1 MLEKQ
6 FLLLPKQTLMMMT
19 IFLLKL
25 PTSCADN
32 LITTLQ
38 NLLTFSFVYKIFY
51 KKFRGLL
58 LIFPQRPW
66 TMEIHFALSLKH
78 IDKLCL
84 EIYFSTIWLKQDK
97 NIVWKMP
104 IPLSK
109 VIYRLSIYFQFML
122 CQANNHQKKKLK
134 RSILF
139 ECIYSKCFFV
149 LKQGYSSHLNKEK
162 ICLFCHTCFC
172 TLLDCF
178 SRSVIFFDLEK
189 FYNAKLKSSTECFNW
204 IVENSQPHLL
214 YSPSWVRSCMDLDS
228 LTMSI
233 TNKPFFLSVN
243 C

>member
-6 FLLLPKQTLMMMT
+6 FLLLPKQNLMMMT
-19 IFLLKL
+19 IFWLKL
-25 PTSCADN
+25 PTSCAGK
-32 LITTLQ
+32 LITTPK

-58 LIFPQRPW
+58 LISPQWPW

-122 CQANNHQKKKLK
+122 CQANNHQKK
-134 RSILF
+134 
-139 ECIYSKCFFV
+139 
-149 LKQGYSSHLNKEK
+149 NWKEVFCSNVY
-162 ICLFCHTCFC
+162 IQNVFLCL
-172 TLLDCF
+172 
-178 SRSVIFFDLEK
+178 RRV
-189 FYNAKLKSSTECFNW
+189 
-204 IVENSQPHLL
+204 
-214 YSPSWVRSCMDLDS
+214 
-228 LTMSI
+228 
-233 TNKPFFLSVN
+233 
-243 C
+243 